1 MQARQKVITE
11 QAGLWVVRNTGGL
24 DPGAGTLGRVCYSSQ
39 HSYLTDTRNT
49 DKGKADPVTVPQG
62 DPQSL

>member
-24 DPGAGTLGRVCYSSQ
+24 DPGAGTLGHVCYSS
-39 HSYLTDTRNT
+39 
-49 DKGKADPVTVPQG
+49 
-62 DPQSL
+62 

>member
-24 DPGAGTLGRVCYSSQ
+24 DPGAGTLGRVCYSS
-39 HSYLTDTRNT
+39 
-49 DKGKADPVTVPQG
+49 
-62 DPQSL
+62 